1 MTKPTPSENL
11 TQTIKASLAEPYSLR
26 NGIEP
31 GEIKMEE
38 RIDRLE
44 SLLEAS
50 VLLAE
55 TMQRNHDRMREN
67 HRRNEENWRLMEER
81 WQDYQ
86 RRNEENN
93 RRNEENWRLMEESQ
107 DEIRDLLQRLT
118 QAVAVMQAEIVRIDE
133 THA

>member
-1 MTKPTPSENL
+1 
-11 TQTIKASLAEPYSLR
+11 
-26 NGIEP
+26 
-31 GEIKMEE
+31 MEE

-67 HRRNEENWRLMEER
+67 HRRNEENW
-81 WQDYQ
+81 QDYQ

-93 RRNEENWRLMEESQ
+93 RRNEENWRLIEESQ
-107 DEIRDLLQRLT
+107 EEIRDLLQRLT

-133 THA
+133 IHA

>member
-1 MTKPTPSENL
+1 
-11 TQTIKASLAEPYSLR
+11 
-26 NGIEP
+26 
-31 GEIKMEE
+31 MEE

-67 HRRNEENWRLMEER
+67 QRRNEENW
-81 WQDYQ
+81 Q
-86 RRNEENN
+86 RIEENN
-93 RRNEENWRLMEESQ
+93 RLMEESQ
-107 DEIRDLLQRLT
+107 EEIRDLLQRLT

>member
-1 MTKPTPSENL
+1 
-11 TQTIKASLAEPYSLR
+11 
-26 NGIEP
+26 
-31 GEIKMEE
+31 MEE

-67 HRRNEENWRLMEER
+67 
-81 WQDYQ
+81 Q
-86 RRNEENN
+86 

-107 DEIRDLLQRLT
+107 EEIRDLLQRLT

-133 THA
+133 THS